1 MTSDNTSSTVED
13 HPESTSDNTKP
24 VLGPPRRGRAPVPL
38 PVHLEAVHAA
48 YVTQLGTAPL
58 DNNSRRAYASRIR
71 QYLAWLEQENGMDD
85 AQIHE
90 TIEELVAEEH
100 ELWRREAVREPDA
113 AGVRP
118 SEVVGRYE
126 Q

>member
-1 MTSDNTSSTVED
+1 V
-13 HPESTSDNTKP
+13 
-24 VLGPPRRGRAPVPL
+24 
-38 PVHLEAVHAA
+38 
-48 YVTQLGTAPL
+48 
-58 DNNSRRAYASRIR
+58 
-71 QYLAWLEQENGMDD
+71 DD

-90 TIEELVAEEH
+90 SIEELVAEEH
-100 ELWRREAVREPDA
+100 GFHDQREAVREPDA

>member
-1 MTSDNTSSTVED
+1 
-13 HPESTSDNTKP
+13 
-24 VLGPPRRGRAPVPL
+24 
-38 PVHLEAVHAA
+38 
-48 YVTQLGTAPL
+48 
-58 DNNSRRAYASRIR
+58 
-71 QYLAWLEQENGMDD
+71 MDD
-85 AQIHE
+85 AHIHE
-90 TIEELVAEEH
+90 SIEELVTEEH

>member
-1 MTSDNTSSTVED
+1 VN
-13 HPESTSDNTKP
+13 
-24 VLGPPRRGRAPVPL
+24 
-38 PVHLEAVHAA
+38 
-48 YVTQLGTAPL
+48 
-58 DNNSRRAYASRIR
+58 
-71 QYLAWLEQENGMDD
+71 D

-90 TIEELVAEEH
+90 SIEELVAEEH

-113 AGVRP
+113 AGVTP